1 MRQTRPPLIRMYTID
16 EMLRSNRYPN
26 CSSLAQYFEVSTK
39 TIQRDI
45 DYMRDM
51 FGAPIAYD
59 ARERGFFYE
68 EEWMFLPSA
77 FLDEREAEALK
88 VVKKVL
94 VQYEDTPYYAEVSQA
109 LDKVLQCLPDTMSDP
124 SSFSSVYSFQQPT
137 TERFSALHFARI
149 EDGIRQKLKVR
160 IRYNAP
166 STGEVSE
173 RVIHPYR
180 LHNVSDTW
188 YVIAYC
194 ELRKGMRSFV
204 VRRMKE
210 VTLLTDHYEPDPS
223 IDPDEYVSRMFQRN
237 IGNEEYSVRI
247 HFSERQS
254 RWMRERTWHD
264 SQSVEEQDDG
274 SLILCMQVSSL
285 DAVRSWVMQ
294 YSSEAEVLEPKA
306 LRELVKTEAL
316 RIAAAY

>member
-1 MRQTRPPLIRMYTID
+1 MRQTRPPLVRMYTID

-26 CSSLAQYFEVSTK
+26 CSSLARYFEVSTK

-59 ARERGFFYE
+59 SRERGFFYE
-68 EEWMFLPSA
+68 AEWLFLPSA
-77 FLDEREAEALK
+77 FLEESEAEALK

-109 LDKVLQCLPDTMSDP
+109 LDKVLQYLPETMSDP
-124 SSFSSVYSFQQPT
+124 VSFSSVYSFQQPT
-137 TERFSALHFARI
+137 TERFSAVHFARI

-160 IRYNAP
+160 IRYDAP
-166 STGEVSE
+166 STGEISE

-180 LHNVSDTW
+180 LHNVSDAW

-210 VTLLTDHYEPDPS
+210 VTLLAEHYVPDSS

-237 IGNEEYSVRI
+237 IGKKEYTVRI
-247 HFSERQS
+247 HFSQRQS

-264 SQSVEEQDDG
+264 SQSVEEKDDG
-274 SLILCMQVSSL
+274 SLILCMTVSSL

-294 YSSEAEVLEPKA
+294 YSSEAEVLEPKE
-306 LRELVKTEAL
+306 LRELVKAEAL
-316 RIAAAY
+316 KIAATY